1 MVNST
6 LKQIFGSSIELYS
19 TAHDTF
25 VPQVLFDMREVNLHV
40 SMCNNITQSLYCKP
54 CALCSDHVL

>member
-6 LKQIFGSSIELYS
+6 LKKIFGSSIELYS

-25 VPQVLFDMREVNLHV
+25 VPQVLFDMREVNFTCFYV
-40 SMCNNITQSLYCKP
+40 
-54 CALCSDHVL
+54 